1 MKPVEIK
8 EPSDDLE
15 EIEGDDIE
23 EGEENETEEV
33 EPAQVSLPRTAAERE
48 QALLQRYLAEI
59 GRLPR
64 LTREEE
70 HTLAERVRQ
79 GDEEARRKLIEANLR
94 LVLKLAR
101 RYVGRGLPLMDLIEE
116 GNIGLMH
123 TTTRYLPDRETR
135 FSTYAAWWI
144 RQAITRALQN
154 QARLIRLPVHVE
166 VLLGRYV
173 KAQEELTKR
182 LGRPPSL
189 AEVAERLSVPVED
202 LMLFEAVSRRPVS
215 IEAPLSAKGGGVVDQ
230 RIEDKEAPLPDEA
243 PAVQP
248 RPAWGELLL
257 QLRPKER
264 LVLECRFGLN
274 GREPM
279 TLEAIGRE
287 LGLTKERVRQIEAS
301 GLRALRVLLKE
312 PNL

>member
-1 MKPVEIK
+1 MEIQ

-15 EIEGDDIE
+15 EIEDDDID
-23 EGEENETEEV
+23 EGEANETEAV
-33 EPAQVSLPRTAAERE
+33 DPAQISRPQTAAERE

-70 HTLAERVRQ
+70 HAVAERVRQ
-79 GDEEARRKLIEANLR
+79 GDEEARRTLIEANLR
-94 LVLKLAR
+94 LVLQLAR
-101 RYVGRGLPLMDLIEE
+101 RYVGRGLPFMDLIEE

-123 TTTRYLPDRETR
+123 ATTRYLPDRGTR

-144 RQAITRALQN
+144 RQAITRGLQN

-173 KAQEELTKR
+173 KAREELNKR

-189 AEVAERLSVPVED
+189 AEVAESLSVPVED
-202 LMLFEAVSRRPVS
+202 LALVEAVSRRPVS
-215 IEAPLSAKGGGVVDQ
+215 IEASLSDRGGGVVGH
-230 RIEDKEAPLPDEA
+230 RTEDKEAPLSDEA
-243 PAVQP
+243 PAAQP
-248 RPAWGELLL
+248 RPAWGELLP

-287 LGLTKERVRQIEAS
+287 LGLTKERVRQIESS